1 MVLCFFK
8 HTPFLDCP
16 GVVEVPVDLVL
27 EEIVK
32 FTIPC
37 ILKIIDNEIFLGGLI
52 SRHHF
57 FVWKEQPMANAS

>member
-1 MVLCFFK
+1 M
-8 HTPFLDCP
+8 DCP

-37 ILKIIDNEIFLGGLI
+37 ILKIIDNERLLGGSMFSVTFSLE
-52 SRHHF
+52 
-57 FVWKEQPMANAS
+57 KNACS

>member
-8 HTPFLDCP
+8 HTPLLDCP

-27 EEIVK
+27 EEVVK

-37 ILKIIDNEIFLGGLI
+37 ILRIMDNEILLGGSI
-52 SRHHF
+52 SRHHLYL
-57 FVWKEQPMANAS
+57 ERTTYG